1 MLIAHAFMIGKFN
14 NKIKE
19 KNMSKATEA
28 AKNISISEMAINIDT
43 HSLKMHSA
51 ITQSSKNEKVVL
63 IDEIEGAIRLFYVK
77 QPVSL

>member
-1 MLIAHAFMIGKFN
+1 MLA
-14 NKIKE
+14 KE
-19 KNMSKATEA
+19 
-28 AKNISISEMAINIDT
+28 INIDT

-77 QPVSL
+77 RAVSL